1 MQKTFFILI
10 FSFLSQF
17 IFSFVQNDETAPDFQ
32 LLDSNGDKI
41 ALSYFRGKK
50 VVLEWTNH
58 GCPFVAKHYE
68 SGNMQSTQDFVK
80 DKNTVWL
87 SIISS
92 APGTQGY
99 ISPEKA
105 NELTVSRNAFPS
117 HVLFDPSGVVGRKYS
132 AKTTPHMYIIDE
144 QGLLKY
150 QGAIDD
156 AGGRGF
162 MSKDL
167 LKANNYVKKGLKELA
182 SGEEVSS
189 PVTKPYGCSVKY
201 SS

>member
-1 MQKTFFILI
+1 MKKYIENLNLISNPDIVVDQLLNKDNKNFKHLI
-10 FSFLSQF
+10 FFNTHSYVETLKNSSFMRSVLKSKH
-17 IFSFVQNDETAPDFQ
+17 IFSDINIP
-32 LLDSNGDKI
+32 I
-41 ALSYFRGKK
+41 CGK
-50 VVLEWTNH
+50 
-58 GCPFVAKHYE
+58 
-68 SGNMQSTQDFVK
+68 
-80 DKNTVWL
+80 
-87 SIISS
+87 
-92 APGTQGY
+92 GY

-167 LKANNYVKKGLKELA
+167 FKANNYVKKGLKELA
-182 SGEEVSS
+182 SGEEISS

>member
-1 MQKTFFILI
+1 
-10 FSFLSQF
+10 
-17 IFSFVQNDETAPDFQ
+17 
-32 LLDSNGDKI
+32 
-41 ALSYFRGKK
+41 
-50 VVLEWTNH
+50 
-58 GCPFVAKHYE
+58 
-68 SGNMQSTQDFVK
+68 
-80 DKNTVWL
+80 
-87 SIISS
+87 
-92 APGTQGY
+92 
-99 ISPEKA
+99 
-105 NELTVSRNAFPS
+105 
-117 HVLFDPSGVVGRKYS
+117 VLFDPSGVVGRKYS

>member
-1 MQKTFFILI
+1 MKNLLI
-10 FSFLSQF
+10 ATLF
-17 IFSFVQNDETAPDFQ
+17 IFANASFAFVEIDSKAPNFELTDTFGKEIS
-32 LLDSNGDKI
+32 LDSFI
-41 ALSYFRGKK
+41 GKK

-58 GCPFVAKHYE
+58 DCPFVAKHYKTT
-68 SGNMQSTQDFVK
+68 NMQSTQELA
-80 DKNTVWL
+80 KNEEVIWL

-99 ISPEKA
+99 VTKDEA
-105 NELTVSRNAFPS
+105 NELTVSRKASPA
-117 HVLFDPSGVVGRKYS
+117 HVLLDPTGKAGLLYS
-132 AKTTPHMYIIDE
+132 AKTTPHMYVIDE
-144 QGLLKY
+144 KGLLKY